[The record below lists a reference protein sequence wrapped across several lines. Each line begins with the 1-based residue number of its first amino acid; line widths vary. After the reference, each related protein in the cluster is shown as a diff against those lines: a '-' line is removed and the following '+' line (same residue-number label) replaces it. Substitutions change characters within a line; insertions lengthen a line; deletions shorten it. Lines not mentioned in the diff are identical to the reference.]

1 MKISTHRFVL
11 LAGAFV
17 VLGASFSAPSALAKP
32 NKAAKR
38 ERKEERKERKQDRR
52 EDRRD
57 ARRNRPDYGNY
68 RPGYGNYRPG
78 YGNPRP
84 GGINNGARGY
94 TGEVVNV
101 VSANRVDVRISG
113 RLYNVYLV
121 SRLPRGLN
129 RGDVVRVDGVRS
141 GTNDIRQARLQ
152 LLRNG

>member
-57 ARRNRPDYGNY
+57 ARRN